1 MLGKMTIMLMH
12 ADTDAENAVD
22 AKKLKLQLVRE
33 RVIVGPLL
41 CQPVQRGLLQCI
53 VCTELL
59 SRKNNLDLVG
69 RAQNCNEKIPL
80 HICMKHRIARV

>member
-1 MLGKMTIMLMH
+1 MGKMTIMLMH

-33 RVIVGPLL
+33 HVIVGPLL
-41 CQPVQRGLLQCI
+41 CQPVQRGLLQCSG

-69 RAQNCNEKIPL
+69 RGQNCNEKIPL
-80 HICMKHRIARV
+80 HICMIHRIARV

>member
-1 MLGKMTIMLMH
+1 MGKMTIMLMH

-41 CQPVQRGLLQCI
+41 CQPVQRALLQCSSAI
-53 VCTELL
+53 Y
-59 SRKNNLDLVG
+59 
-69 RAQNCNEKIPL
+69 I
-80 HICMKHRIARV
+80 

>member
-1 MLGKMTIMLMH
+1 MH
-12 ADTDAENAVD
+12 ADSDAENAD

-53 VCTELL
+53 VCTRLQ
-59 SRKNNLDLVG
+59 SRQNNLDFVG
-69 RAQNCNEKIPL
+69 RGQRKNTSSYMHET
-80 HICMKHRIARV
+80 

>member
-1 MLGKMTIMLMH
+1 MLGKITEMLMH

-41 CQPVQRGLLQCI
+41 CQPVQWGLLQCNSAI
-53 VCTELL
+53 Y
-59 SRKNNLDLVG
+59 
-69 RAQNCNEKIPL
+69 I
-80 HICMKHRIARV
+80 

>member
-1 MLGKMTIMLMH
+1 MLGKMTVMLML

-41 CQPVQRGLLQCI
+41 CQPVQRALLQCSSAI
-53 VCTELL
+53 Y
-59 SRKNNLDLVG
+59 
-69 RAQNCNEKIPL
+69 I
-80 HICMKHRIARV
+80 